1 MSSVVTPKI
10 VKGGSFLIQE
20 TDPKDM
26 FTREDLTED
35 QHQIADLTR
44 KFMENEVLPRVEEI
58 ENQKWDVT
66 VGLIKKAGEL
76 GLLSFDIPEEY
87 GGLGL
92 DKTSSMLVTENI
104 SMQGSF
110 TVSFGAHTSIG
121 SLPIVFFGTP
131 QQKEYYLPKIATAEL
146 ISAYALTEPNSGS
159 DALAAKTKAVLSPDG
174 KHYILNGTKM
184 WISNGGFADMFI
196 VFAKVDGDKFTAFI
210 VERSFPGVSSGH
222 DEKKMGLKGS
232 STTTVILEDAM
243 VPVENVLGEI
253 GKGHKIAFNVLN
265 MGRFKLGAG
274 SVGGAKTIIPFAV
287 KYAHERK
294 QFNKSIS
301 DFGLIKHKI
310 AEMVTRIYAS
320 ESMTYRT
327 SGLLDDYIN
336 NMDKNNPEDVMKSLE
351 EYAVECSMIKVYASE
366 MLDYV
371 ADEALQI
378 FGGYGYSQEYPAE
391 RFYRDARINRIFEG
405 TNEINRMLA
414 PGMLLKKA
422 MRGELPL
429 MQAGMKIMEE
439 VMSLP
444 SYEEDEETLLSV
456 EKKLV
461 ANCKKATLLAA
472 GVAIQKY
479 MGKIN
484 DEQEILASICDAM
497 MEVYAMESTLLRT
510 LKMAGVKGEDQV
522 SNQIDATRLFINDA
536 VARVDIACKN
546 VLATA
551 SDGDNLRMQLSA
563 LKRFTK
569 MMPIN
574 TVEIRRRLADKVVEA
589 EKYIF

>member
-20 TDPKDM
+20 TNPKDM

-92 DKTSSMLVTENI
+92 DKTSSMLVTETI

-274 SVGGAKTIIPFAV
+274 SVGGAKNIIPFAV

-310 AEMVTRIYAS
+310 AEIVTRVYAS

-378 FGGYGYSQEYPAE
+378 FGGYGYSQEYPVE

-510 LKMAGVKGEDQV
+510 LKMIGVKGEDQV
-522 SNQIDATRLFINDA
+522 LNQIDATRLFINDA

-574 TVEIRRRLADKVVEA
+574 TVEIRRRLSDKVVEA
-589 EKYIF
+589 GKYIF